1 MCSKVRQAPSVG
13 SPAVSVCPW
22 AVPCTTTAS
31 VKTAASPAR
40 SSGLLPPVR
49 PAAASQATAPWK
61 HSMAI
66 LPVPAMLRLCPFL
79 PLAKISPPQ
88 WQRQKTMPC
97 WMHLS
102 PPHRWR
108 WRAIAR
114 LTFPLQGTVKLPCA
128 PVAVLLLQNRP
139 PFPLRPLSNRPL

>member
-1 MCSKVRQAPSVG
+1 MSMMNAN
-13 SPAVSVCPW
+13 A
-22 AVPCTTTAS
+22 AATTTM
-31 VKTAASPAR
+31 TANEPLDFELPEIGEAEFSNEELAEDMDGLTMSFPRIKIPA
-40 SSGLLPPVR
+40 GGVL
-49 PAAASQATAPWK
+49 QFE
-61 HSMAI
+61 I